1 MSTVWLEFKVLVFEP
16 ATVLCTVAKIFTL
29 CPWKLAPKSSVKVL
43 PVGEPPK
50 ENIASPS
57 WLLPDKFKVQ
67 ICEDDWEFYDFPL
80 NQQESEQK
88 R

>member
-1 MSTVWLEFKVLVFEP
+1 MSNNYVRITSNDGQEVICKNFSQLFECLT
-16 ATVLCTVAKIFTL
+16 AVNEK
-29 CPWKLAPKSSVKVL
+29 
-43 PVGEPPK
+43 
-50 ENIASPS
+50 
-57 WLLPDKFKVQ
+57 LLPDKFKVQ